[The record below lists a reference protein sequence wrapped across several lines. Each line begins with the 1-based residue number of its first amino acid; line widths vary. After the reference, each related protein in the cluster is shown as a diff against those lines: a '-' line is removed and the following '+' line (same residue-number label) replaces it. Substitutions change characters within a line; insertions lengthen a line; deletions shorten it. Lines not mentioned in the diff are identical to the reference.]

1 MSPIS
6 FKSIMPSRKRPQIP
20 LISGTKTENILHML
34 PKSLQWTYNDS
45 FIVVQKK
52 YLKEQQTIISYS
64 E

>member
-1 MSPIS
+1 
-6 FKSIMPSRKRPQIP
+6 
-20 LISGTKTENILHML
+20 ML